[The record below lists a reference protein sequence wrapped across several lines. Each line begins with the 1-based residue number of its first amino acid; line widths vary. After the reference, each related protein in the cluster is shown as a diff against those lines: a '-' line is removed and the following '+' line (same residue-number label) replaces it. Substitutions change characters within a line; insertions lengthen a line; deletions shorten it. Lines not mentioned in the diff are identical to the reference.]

1 MELRPSMT
9 PSTRHL
15 LSRCAAGTVTGAVA
29 ALLVFV
35 LVAFG
40 ADGGRSGFWP
50 ALVALSVTFAFAI
63 AGGTKRRA
71 WGRGFLVDAILA
83 IPLPLTMAF
92 PRAELLDGD
101 DDIVVAKGVAALVAI
116 TVSTLVAGVC
126 LIASHRS
133 FHGR

>member
-9 PSTRHL
+9 SSTRHL
-15 LSRCAAGTVTGAVA
+15 LSRCAAGTVTGAIA

-50 ALVALSVTFAFAI
+50 ALGALSATFAFAV
-63 AGGTKRRA
+63 AGRSKRRA

-83 IPLPLTMAF
+83 VPLPIMMAF

-101 DDIVVAKGVAALVAI
+101 DDIVVAKGVAALMAV